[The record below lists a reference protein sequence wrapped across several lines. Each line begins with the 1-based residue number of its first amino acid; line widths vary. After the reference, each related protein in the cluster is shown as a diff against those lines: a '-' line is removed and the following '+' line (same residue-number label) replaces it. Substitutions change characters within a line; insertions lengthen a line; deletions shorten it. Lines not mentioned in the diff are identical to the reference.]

1 MSGQKAN
8 NSLQKSLIRISVI
21 IVIFISLSVGSLCF
35 DIYRRDM
42 INRYQ
47 NYAGDAINFLSSCI
61 DVDDLE
67 QCMRTGVKSDKYNE
81 LQTLAND
88 LKETHDLFFIYIIE
102 PLRAD
107 PPDNMMDV
115 LAAYTLYEKTYEAD
129 ELTDLGNYTGDAYPR
144 DVALEYL
151 KRMDTDT
158 TVTYFRNDT
167 DFGKIYTAIR
177 PLINSKGEP
186 IAVICGDILIDDI
199 YKAAYTY
206 ALATFI
212 VALIAGLLLV
222 LALNRWY
229 NKRIVRP
236 IRNLENATGKIED
249 KCRKRAPVS
258 ELVMDEI
265 DIHTHDE
272 IESLS
277 SSIFSMVEDIRN
289 YASDLIDKDKKI
301 SDMQDKNS
309 QLEVL
314 ANRDSLT
321 GIRNKTAY
329 DNEIKSLEWNL
340 KLGKTEFGIGVVDLN
355 YLKIINDTYGHEKGN
370 EAIKNICHIVCVIF
384 THSPVF
390 RVGGDEF
397 AIILKGQD
405 LENIDSL
412 IDKFNQELSDLA
424 NNKGLS
430 PWEAVS
436 AAIGYATYD
445 SDKDAGAINVFK
457 RADNN
462 MYENKKRMHAERT

>member
-1 MSGQKAN
+1 MNNKKMK

-21 IVIFISLSVGSLCF
+21 IVIFISISVGTLCF

-47 NYAGDAINFLSSCI
+47 NYAGDAINFLSRCI

-67 QCMRTGVKSDKYNE
+67 QCMRTGIKSDKYLE
-81 LQTLAND
+81 LQALSND
-88 LKETHDLFFIYIIE
+88 FKENHDLYYIYIIE
-102 PLRAD
+102 PLKAD

-115 LAAYTLYEKTYEAD
+115 FAAYTSWGKAD
-129 ELTDLGNYTGDAYPR
+129 GTDGLTDLGNYTGDAYPR
-144 DVALEYL
+144 AVALQYMN
-151 KRMDTDT
+151 RMDTDT

-186 IAVICGDILIDDI
+186 VAVICGDILIDDI
-199 YKAAYTY
+199 YQAAYTY
-206 ALATFI
+206 AIAIVI
-212 VALIAGLLLV
+212 VALIAGFLV
-222 LALNRWY
+222 IVALNRWY
-229 NKRIVRP
+229 DRRIVRP
-236 IRNLENATGKIED
+236 IRSLENATGMIED
-249 KCRKRAPVS
+249 KCRRRAPVA
-258 ELVMDEI
+258 ELVMDNLN
-265 DIHTHDE
+265 IHTHDE

-277 SSIFSMVEDIRN
+277 DSISSMVEDIRD
-289 YASDLIDKDKKI
+289 YASDLVDKDKKL
-301 SDMQDKNS
+301 SDMQNKNS
-309 QLEVL
+309 QLEAL

-355 YLKIINDTYGHEKGN
+355 YLKIINDTYGHDKGN
-370 EAIKNICHIVCVIF
+370 EAIKNICHIVCVVF
-384 THSPVF
+384 AHSPVF

-405 LENIDSL
+405 LENIDFL

-424 NNKGLS
+424 NNKDLS

-462 MYENKKRMHAERT
+462 MYENKKKMHAERT